1 MSFLSLP
8 DAKSMC
14 RGSIWVKV
22 ATAAAAAAG
31 RVKAY
36 RYCGISCDFAFITA
50 AIGAEKA
57 PSKSSNSRA

>member
-1 MSFLSLP
+1 MSFLLLP

-22 ATAAAAAAG
+22 AAAG

>member
-1 MSFLSLP
+1 MSFLLLP

-22 ATAAAAAAG
+22 ATEAAG

>member
-22 ATAAAAAAG
+22 AAAAAG